1 MMNER
6 IRELAEQTH
15 VTVLT
20 TKGMENVLDGC
31 YVVSPDKLQ
40 EFAESIVRECM
51 RMCDVASVGHES
63 HGHIKEANGCSSA
76 KEYIA
81 EHFEVEE
88 QTVSQK
94 MTAAGY
100 TRRPRG
106 WTKEDSE

>member
-1 MMNER
+1 MNE
-6 IRELAEQTH
+6 Q
-15 VTVLT
+15 
-20 TKGMENVLDGC
+20 
-31 YVVSPDKLQ
+31 LQ
-40 EFAESIVRECM
+40 ELYRQSIQFTNSDEYLDMPNKQMQRLILTKYAELIVRECM

-81 EHFEVEE
+81 DHFEVEE

-94 MTAAGY
+94 MAEAGY